1 MQISNEIQLDYDDI
15 LLLPNRSKS
24 ASRKTVDIEREFLF
38 YHSPRK
44 WKGTPIFA
52 ANMANT
58 GTLAMSLEL
67 SKYKFC
73 TALHKFYDLEVI
85 IPHFNQN
92 LNNKDYIWYTTGIR
106 GEDFSKLEN
115 FLKEVSFQPNIVIDV
130 PNGYT
135 DDFVRICSTIR
146 NMCHDSII
154 MAGNVCTSNM
164 VQEIILHG
172 GVDIVK
178 CGNSF
183 GGACRTKNKT
193 GIGRPMFSTVLDC
206 SNSAHGLKSNHKK
219 MGLICADGGCK
230 AVGDICKAI
239 GGGADFIMLGSIFAG
254 CDENEGDWEYE
265 YKTIFDTWEPVPYQ
279 GDKTITR
286 KKSLK
291 FYGMSSHHAQLKH
304 YNEIREYATSEGT
317 TLSIPYKGGVQGVVQ
332 DILGGIRS
340 CCSYS
345 GVDEIEN
352 LHKAANFIRL
362 R

>member
-1 MQISNEIQLDYDDI
+1 MIILQSEELDYDDV
-15 LLLPNRSKS
+15 LLLPNRSK
-24 ASRKTVDIEREFLF
+24 AISRKDVNVLREFQF
-38 YHSPRK
+38 YHSPRV
-44 WKGTPIFA
+44 WHGTPIFA

-58 GTLAMSLEL
+58 GTIAMSIEL

-85 IPHFNQN
+85 IPYFNQN
-92 LNNKDYIWYTTGIR
+92 LHNKDYIWYTTGIR
-106 GEDFSKLEN
+106 DEDFIKLKN

-146 NMCHDSII
+146 NICPDSII

-172 GVDIVK
+172 GIDIVK

-206 SNSAHGLKSNHKK
+206 SSSSHMLKLEHKK
-219 MGLICADGGCK
+219 TGLICADGGCK
-230 AVGDICKAI
+230 NIGDICKAI
-239 GGGADFIMLGSIFAG
+239 AGGADFVMLGSLFAG
-254 CDENEGDWEYE
+254 CDENDGDWEYE
-265 YKTIFDTWEPVPYQ
+265 YQTIS
-279 GDKTITR
+279 GDWKQTNKDDKPLTR
-286 KKSLK
+286 KKCIK
-291 FYGMSSHHAQLKH
+291 FYGMSSHHAQIKH
-304 YNEIREYATSEGT
+304 YNEIREYATSEGEV
-317 TLSIPYKGGVQGVVQ
+317 LSIDYKGSVSDTIK

-345 GVDEIEN
+345 GANAIEN
-352 LHKAANFIRL
+352 LHTVANFIRV
-362 R
+362 